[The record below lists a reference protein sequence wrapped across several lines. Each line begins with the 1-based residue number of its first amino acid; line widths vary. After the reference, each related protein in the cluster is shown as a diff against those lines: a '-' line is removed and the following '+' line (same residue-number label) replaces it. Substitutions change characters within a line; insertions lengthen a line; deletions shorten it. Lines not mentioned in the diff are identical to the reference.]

1 MLHQNSP
8 LFTRLRDQIQT
19 FPVIDCHEHMYG
31 AAGRPAYKEP
41 IASLIEGYI
50 QSDLHSA
57 AIGLGF
63 TLDDMV
69 RLMDHEVPT
78 DEKWPAFE
86 KAWRASEHTAYLRVS
101 KLVLKNVY
109 SESKMTR
116 EALDRVA
123 EKLSHQTEQV
133 YHETLAKSGIRA
145 TLTDT
150 LGRWATPDRFS
161 KFLKGEFTYPE
172 IFRPMIPLPDFHPTT
187 FGDTIPWVESLS
199 GMGVTSL
206 DEFLQAVYE
215 IFQKARDRGAI
226 GLKDQSA
233 YQRTLFYEVVPE
245 AEAEKQFNLLLS
257 DPRNNLGWPESKP
270 LNDFLFHEYMRFARD
285 LDMPVQI
292 HTGHM
297 AGIYNRV
304 DKTNA
309 AHLTPVLELHKG
321 VRFDL
326 FHGNWPY
333 LDDYLFIGKNYA
345 NVALDLCWLH
355 IIDPYYAGEL
365 LERSVL
371 TVPHTKIHGFG
382 GDYFDIPEFTT
393 GHLEIA
399 CEVIAGAL
407 TNLVEKGWLEEEEA
421 VQIAADWL
429 FNNPNRFFKLGFED
443 MSI

>member
-1 MLHQNSP
+1 MYYKTTPVFNRVLDQVNS
-8 LFTRLRDQIQT
+8 L
-19 FPVIDCHEHMYG
+19 PVIDCHEHMYG
-31 AAGRPAYKEP
+31 PSGRPAYKEP
-41 IASLIEGYI
+41 IAALIEGYI

-63 TLDDMV
+63 TLEDLV

-78 DEKWPAFE
+78 DEKWSVFE
-86 KAWRASEHTAYLRVS
+86 KAWQASEHTAYLKVA

-109 SESKMTR
+109 GEPKMTR

-123 EKLSHQTEQV
+123 GKLGEQTEQV
-133 YHETLAKSGIRA
+133 YHDTLAKSGIRA
-145 TLTDT
+145 ILTDT

-161 KFLKGEFTYPE
+161 KFLKGEFAYPE

-199 GMGVTSL
+199 GVGVTSL
-206 DEFLQAVYE
+206 DEFLQAVFE
-215 IFQKARDRGAI
+215 IFEKAMERGAI

-233 YQRTLFYEVVPE
+233 YQRTLYYELVTKS
-245 AEAEKQFNLLLS
+245 EAEKQFNQLLG

-270 LNDFLFHEYMRFARD
+270 LNDFLFHEYMRFAKE
-285 LDMPVQI
+285 LNLPVQV

-309 AHLTPVLELHKG
+309 AHLATVLELHKG

-333 LDDYLFIGKNYA
+333 LDDYLFHRKELRQRGSRPVLAAHYRSLLRKRA
-345 NVALDLCWLH
+345 
-355 IIDPYYAGEL
+355 AGE
-365 LERSVL
+365 VC
-371 TVPHTKIHGFG
+371 G
-382 GDYFDIPEFTT
+382 Y
-393 GHLEIA
+393 
-399 CEVIAGAL
+399 
-407 TNLVEKGWLEEEEA
+407 
-421 VQIAADWL
+421 
-429 FNNPNRFFKLGFED
+429 NPAHED
-443 MSI
+443 TRLWR